1 MNIKRKLTIR
11 QEIFKFFLL
20 FIIAPILFV
29 CHSVGFADTPARID
43 DPYQLFTNDLVGKVT
58 RLNENHPIILKSVGA
73 NDFSDMD
80 KLRDRIWQ
88 NTEIND
94 KDNAIII
101 LVSINR
107 VNGKKFG
114 LCTGPNLDGERILNT
129 FKEYKDE
136 LASGDAVKISQAI
149 SQSLDKI
156 KDYPNAD
163 KRDDKLFKIA
173 LLAIILYLLL
183 CGTWFILSDQ
193 FSRPRLIVFFQHV
206 RQFDELYKY
215 WETSG
220 ISSAIPS
227 LVHVKWFQD
236 NWLFDNVIARDMWQ
250 TVMTT
255 SQMQK
260 ASPYNRL
267 RAYRIFVKRNL
278 VFDFETIVSPNL
290 RQNMFKRWSN
300 DKSVNFSL
308 RMKDYK
314 SWCNAHSIIDFD
326 KNYCGYKDAYMK
338 TSDGH
343 YTNGD
348 VVITSAIYDTLSYE
362 HDGSE
367 LSDSDYLS
375 DRDYSDDRDY
385 SSSRDSSGGDYGGG
399 SF

>member
-1 MNIKRKLTIR
+1 MNINKTLTIR
-11 QEIFKFFLL
+11 KETVKLFLL

-29 CHSVGFADTPARID
+29 CHSVGFADTHAMID
-43 DPYQLFTNDLVGKVT
+43 DPYQLFTSGLVEKVT
-58 RLNENHPIILKSVGA
+58 RLNENHPVILKSVGA

-80 KLRDRIWQ
+80 EFRDKVWQ
-88 NTEIND
+88 NTEISD
-94 KDNAIII
+94 KDNAMIII
-101 LVSINR
+101 VSINQ

-114 LCTGPNLDGERILNT
+114 LCTGPNLDGGRILNT

-149 SQSLDKI
+149 SRSLDKI

-163 KRDDKLFKIA
+163 KRDDNLLKIA
-173 LLAIILYLLL
+173 LIVIILYVLL

-215 WETSG
+215 WEISG
-220 ISSAIPS
+220 MSSEIPS

-290 RQNMFKRWSN
+290 RQTMFKRWSN
-300 DKSVNFSL
+300 DKSVNFNL

-314 SWCNAHSIIDFD
+314 SWCNAHSIIDFE
-326 KNYCGYKDAYMK
+326 KNYCGNKEAYTK
-338 TSDGH
+338 ISDED
-343 YTNGD
+343 YRNGD
-348 VVITSAIYDTLSYE
+348 IVITSAIYNILPNE
-362 HDGSE
+362 HDGSS
-367 LSDSDYLS
+367 LGDSDYLS
-375 DRDYSDDRDY
+375 DRDFSNDRDY
-385 SSSRDSSGGDYGGG
+385 SSGSDSGGGDCGGG